1 MRCVFDAHTRSFAAF
16 AGVARRGIYDNMRTA
31 VDKVGRGKLRTVKAR
46 FAAMCAH
53 YRFDPDFC
61 NVASGWEKGVV
72 EKNVQDARRRIW
84 LAAKDRRFASFGELN
99 VWLAERCR
107 ALWSETRH
115 PEHKQFTVA
124 EMLEHEQ
131 GLMMPMPSAFDGYVE
146 TLCRVSSACLVVV
159 DGNRYSVPCEWA
171 RQVVS
176 ARVYPARIEIVGQ
189 SWGERGAIATPASA
203 GVDDATAT
211 ATASHARLVKR
222 GRSAYD
228 WQHYI
233 ALIQR
238 KLGALRNGAPFAEM
252 PLPFKASQRQLMRRE
267 GGDRVMAQVLAV
279 VPKAGLEAVVVAVE
293 LMLEG
298 AGSVVPSAE
307 HVINV
312 LSRQISTATM
322 HAGDALNE
330 VVVPMIITEP
340 PRADTARYDQLHGA
354 GDVGWQ

>member
-31 VDKVGRGKLRTVKAR
+31 VDKVGRGKLRSVNAR

-53 YRFDPDFC
+53 YLFDPDFC

-131 GLMMPMPSAFDGYVE
+131 GLMMPMPTAFDGYME
-146 TLCRVSSACLVVV
+146 TLCRVSSTCLVVV

-211 ATASHARLVKR
+211 ATASQARSQRLRLAALHRAHSKKAGGSAQRCPLCRDAFAIQSVATPAHAAR
-222 GRSAYD
+222 GR
-228 WQHYI
+228 
-233 ALIQR
+233 
-238 KLGALRNGAPFAEM
+238 
-252 PLPFKASQRQLMRRE
+252 
-267 GGDRVMAQVLAV
+267 
-279 VPKAGLEAVVVAVE
+279 
-293 LMLEG
+293 
-298 AGSVVPSAE
+298 
-307 HVINV
+307 
-312 LSRQISTATM
+312 
-322 HAGDALNE
+322 
-330 VVVPMIITEP
+330 
-340 PRADTARYDQLHGA
+340 
-354 GDVGWQ
+354 